1 MDAEE
6 RMVTQAAMT
15 KAKNPAGHVWVYRC
29 ANRVH
34 GCNSRPGLSRTPP
47 SCSNLVKALP
57 WFHTVREKLLD
68 PAYSGFFL
76 KFDATRKGNY
86 SVPQCDNNYNPPIC
100 SDFCASP
107 TLAAPCFRLPTF

>member
-1 MDAEE
+1 MA
-6 RMVTQAAMT
+6 TCGCIGAPLASSGAAT
-15 KAKNPAGHVWVYRC
+15 TLASDQINRPA
-29 ANRVH
+29 A
-34 GCNSRPGLSRTPP
+34 

-76 KFDATRKGNY
+76 KFDATQKGNY
-86 SVPQCDNNYNPPIC
+86 SVPQCDNNYDPPIC